1 MDAAGTASRIPR
13 RIPRRWRC
21 HARPALQ
28 SGNRR
33 DDFGQE
39 ENAIV
44 AAVPEDAAEARLRL
58 ILQHLPHPTHVWRRQ
73 GDDFVLA
80 DFNHAADALTRG
92 GVGQLTGLP
101 LSQTF
106 AARPDVIRDI
116 HACAETATVIHREDV
131 FHLRSIGESRLL
143 SVTYAFAPPDMVI
156 VHTHDLSELRRLE
169 EALREAQKMEAVGR
183 LAGGI
188 AHDFNNLLTIIL
200 GYGEL
205 LQARSDVPAEVARDA
220 TEIVKAAASAAALTR
235 QLLAF
240 SRRSVLEPR
249 VLDVNHV
256 VEHVRSLIERLLGPD
271 IQLEVRLAPETRPVR
286 VDPGHLEQVIMNL
299 AANARDAMPNGGR
312 LTIETGNVT
321 LNERY
326 VAEHPGAAPGDHAV
340 IAMSDTGV
348 GMSDEVKARLFEPF
362 FTTKE
367 LGQGTGLGL
376 ATVYGAVKQSG
387 GSIAVSSEPGHGS
400 IFQIFLPIIDGRS

>member
-1 MDAAGTASRIPR
+1 
-13 RIPRRWRC
+13 
-21 HARPALQ
+21 
-28 SGNRR
+28 
-33 DDFGQE
+33 
-39 ENAIV
+39 
-44 AAVPEDAAEARLRL
+44 
-58 ILQHLPHPTHVWRRQ
+58 
-73 GDDFVLA
+73 
-80 DFNHAADALTRG
+80 
-92 GVGQLTGLP
+92 
-101 LSQTF
+101 
-106 AARPDVIRDI
+106 
-116 HACAETATVIHREDV
+116 
-131 FHLRSIGESRLL
+131 
-143 SVTYAFAPPDMVI
+143 VTYAFAPPDMVI

-205 LQARSDVPAEVARDA
+205 LRARNDVPAEVVRDA
-220 TEIVKAAASAAALTR
+220 TEIVKAAGSAAALTR

-249 VLDVNHV
+249 ILDVNHV

-271 IQLEVRLAPETRPVR
+271 IQLEVRLAPGTRRVR

-299 AANARDAMPNGGR
+299 AANARDAMPNGGC

-321 LNERY
+321 LNEHY
-326 VAEHPGAAPGDHAV
+326 VAEHPGAALGDHAV

-348 GMSDEVKARLFEPF
+348 GMSDEVKTRLFEPF

-400 IFQIFLPIIDGRS
+400 SFQIFLPVIDGRS